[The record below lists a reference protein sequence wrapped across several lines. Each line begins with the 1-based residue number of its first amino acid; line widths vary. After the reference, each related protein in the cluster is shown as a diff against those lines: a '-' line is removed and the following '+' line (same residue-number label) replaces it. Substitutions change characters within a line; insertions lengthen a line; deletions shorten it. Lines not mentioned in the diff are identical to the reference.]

1 MSKGNSHILN
11 LLVDNE
17 FGVLTRVS
25 SQIRREGW
33 NIKSLAVAETTDPAI
48 SRITLSVECF
58 DVTLPS
64 VLLKLKRLQ
73 CVRSVT
79 AYDPANFIC
88 RELAVL
94 RFQARENSAAVDL
107 TDSGCAIRELSREGN
122 TQMLEVTGSP
132 DALSAYIEALKEFGA
147 VEAARTGAITL
158 EKWGE

>member
-64 VLLKLKRLQ
+64 VLFKLKHLH
-73 CVRSVT
+73 CVRNVT
-79 AYDPANFIC
+79 AYDPESFVC
-88 RELAVL
+88 RELAVM
-94 RFQARENSAAVDL
+94 RFTPSVGDA
-107 TDSGCAIRELSREGN
+107 TPIDSLSGDCVIRELSRTGN
-122 TQMLEVTGSP
+122 AVMLEAAGSP
-132 DALSAYIEALKEFGA
+132 EALSACIDELKKHGSL
-147 VEAARTGAITL
+147 EAARTGAITL
-158 EKWGE
+158 EK

>member
-1 MSKGNSHILN
+1 MSQGSSHILN

-64 VLLKLKRLQ
+64 VLLKLKRLH

-79 AYDPANFIC
+79 AYDPNAFVC
-88 RELAVL
+88 RELAVI
-94 RFQARENSAAVDL
+94 RFTPKDMNDISVGIIGDCAMREVTRSVD
-107 TDSGCAIRELSREGN
+107 TI
-122 TQMLEVTGSP
+122 MLEVTGSP
-132 DALSAYIEALKEFGA
+132 DSLSDCIEKLKKLGT

-158 EKWGE
+158 EK